1 MREAFDRRRRT
12 MHAMLTGIDGVVCPV
27 PEGAF
32 YAFPSLRGL
41 LGRPLRGR
49 TASTTLELASLLLD
63 EIEIAIV
70 PGEAFGAP
78 GYARFSFAM
87 ADHDMVEG
95 LERLADLVHAG

>member
-1 MREAFDRRRRT
+1 MRDAFDRRRRK
-12 MHAMLTGIDGVVCPV
+12 MYGILSGIDGVICPE
-27 PEGAF
+27 PQGAF

-41 LGRPLRGR
+41 LGRSLNGR
-49 TASTTLELASLLLD
+49 TAESTLDLAALLLE

-87 ADHDMVEG
+87 SDDDMVEG
-95 LERLADLVHAG
+95 LTRLADLVAKG